1 MRNSLCVFIV
11 VPTLTLGGCQTLDN
25 AGLVYGSRTIG
36 GIDVSGGPQGST
48 GGANFSFGYKRE
60 DLAFIPVAVCEK
72 KDGKGCQNIAK
83 LIGSNSQTGSSAARP
98 EDIADVSSIIG
109 ESANASTDEAK
120 ANKIVKRLGMETT
133 GSAVA
138 LTKEIIADPSGKPD
152 EKAKRVIKALQ
163 GLGADSYSVF
173 GSFEGR
179 GLASASS
186 VDASVGNLFATG
198 IAAQNLSRYIGTAMA
213 NRSFAY
219 CLGEVRRAQ
228 NVKDDQ
234 PLSETQTRL
243 CLNI

>member
-1 MRNSLCVFIV
+1 MRNSFYVVIIV
-11 VPTLTLGGCQTLDN
+11 PALTLAGCQTIDN
-25 AGLVYGSRTIG
+25 AGLVYGSRTVG

-83 LIGSNSQTGSSAARP
+83 LIGSNGQIGPSATRS
-98 EDIADVSSIIG
+98 EDIAAVSSIIG
-109 ESANASTDEAK
+109 ENASTAEAK
-120 ANKIVKRLGMETT
+120 ADKIVKRLGMETT
-133 GSAVA
+133 GGAVA
-138 LTKEIIADPSGKPD
+138 ITKEVIADPNVEPG

-163 GLGADSYSVF
+163 GLGSDSYSVF

-179 GLASASS
+179 GFASASA

-234 PLSETQTRL
+234 PLSETQMRL
-243 CLNI
+243 CLKI